1 MISNLIKIFFLFAII
16 NNNSLLIASSNKII
30 VKIDESIIT
39 SYELKN
45 KIKTALI
52 LANQELNQNNINNT
66 KNQALAYLINMK
78 IKEKEILKY
87 RPNLDDINTDS
98 QLKSISAN
106 NIENFKKKFIQNNLD
121 LEIYLKD
128 LKIEVAWQKLIY
140 DTYNQ
145 KINIDKKIIK
155 KDLQKLIETKKKITE
170 YRLAEI
176 EISKNQQTNFDD
188 EIKFIENQ
196 IENNGFGVTA
206 AKYSIS
212 TSSKKNGD
220 LGWIN
225 EKSLNSKTYELIN
238 KLKIGETT
246 KAIRNING
254 AVFLKLVDT
263 RQSTTDLVDIKKL
276 ENKIILQKKNELL
289 NLYSASYLS
298 KLKNNTLI
306 TYK

>member
-45 KIKTALI
+45 KIKTVLI
-52 LANQELNQNNINNT
+52 LADQELNQNNINNT

-87 RPNLDDINTDS
+87 RPNLDDINTDN

-140 DTYNQ
+140 DTYSP
-145 KINIDKKIIK
+145 KIIIDKKIIK

-170 YRLAEI
+170 YKLAEI

-196 IENNGFGVTA
+196 IKDNGFGITA
-206 AKYSIS
+206 SKYSIS
-212 TSSKKNGD
+212 TSAKKKGD

-246 KAIRNING
+246 KAIRNTNG
-254 AVFLKLVDT
+254 AVFLKLINT
-263 RQSTTDLVDIKKL
+263 RQSTTDLIDIDKL
-276 ENKIILQKKNELL
+276 ENEIILQKKNELL
-289 NLYSASYLS
+289 NLYSVSYLS

>member
-45 KIKTALI
+45 KIKTVLI
-52 LANQELNQNNINNT
+52 LADQELNQNNINNT

-140 DTYNQ
+140 DIYNP

-170 YRLAEI
+170 YKLAEI

-196 IENNGFGVTA
+196 IKDNGFGITA
-206 AKYSIS
+206 SKYSIS
-212 TSSKKNGD
+212 TSSKKKGD

-246 KAIRNING
+246 KAIRNTNG
-254 AVFLKLVDT
+254 AVFLKLINT
-263 RQSTTDLVDIKKL
+263 RQSTTDLIDINKL
-276 ENKIILQKKNELL
+276 ENEIILQKKNELL
-289 NLYSASYLS
+289 NLYSVSYLS